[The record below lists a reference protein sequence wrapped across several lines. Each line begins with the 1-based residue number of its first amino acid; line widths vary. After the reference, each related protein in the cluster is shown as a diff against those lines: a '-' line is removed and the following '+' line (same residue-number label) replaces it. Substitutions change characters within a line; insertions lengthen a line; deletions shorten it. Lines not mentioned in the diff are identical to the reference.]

1 MALWPFGKKNEQAA
15 ANVSLIDGMTRS
27 LVQLHELGSLGYA
40 LIGLSVI
47 VVVLTIAVAVTSKAL
62 LDAISGILPWL
73 FWLVIVFGAFGVV
86 LLAIERIAV
95 LRLADLRMRLI
106 ISLTGEMVRAS
117 IPQHGQMDS
126 AHVGRI
132 FSEVLI
138 ELERLSSGRRRP
150 QPEKLS

>member
-1 MALWPFGKKNEQAA
+1 
-15 ANVSLIDGMTRS
+15 MTRS

-40 LIGLSVI
+40 LVGLSVI
-47 VVVLTIAVAVTSKAL
+47 VVIVTISAAVASRAVL
-62 LDAISGILPWL
+62 EAISGVLPWL
-73 FWLVIVFGAFGVV
+73 FWLVIVFGTFGVV

-117 IPQHGQMDS
+117 IPRGGQMDS

-132 FSEVLI
+132 FREVLA
-138 ELERLSSGRRRP
+138 ELERLNAGQSPSP
-150 QPEKLS
+150 PMKLS

>member
-1 MALWPFGKKNEQAA
+1 MALWPFGKSKPAA
-15 ANVSLIDGMTRS
+15 DVSLIDQMTRS

-47 VVVLTIAVAVTSKAL
+47 VVVLTITAAVTSKAL
-62 LDAISGILPWL
+62 LDAISGVLPWL
-73 FWLVIVFGAFGVV
+73 FWLVIVFGSFGVV

-106 ISLTGEMVRAS
+106 IALTGEMVRAS
-117 IPQHGQMDS
+117 IPPHGQMDS

-132 FSEVLI
+132 FREVLC
-138 ELERLSSGRRRP
+138 ELEAVDAGRSRSQPQVLS
-150 QPEKLS
+150 

>member
-1 MALWPFGKKNEQAA
+1 
-15 ANVSLIDGMTRS
+15 
-27 LVQLHELGSLGYA
+27 
-40 LIGLSVI
+40 
-47 VVVLTIAVAVTSKAL
+47 
-62 LDAISGILPWL
+62 
-73 FWLVIVFGAFGVV
+73 VIVFGAFGVV